1 MSDKPQGPGW
11 WLASDGTWHPPELH
25 PSVQAEPVD
34 VSGTTY
40 APDVAAAR
48 AMHPSAVPEMTDV
61 PEMAYAPDV
70 AAARAMHPS
79 AVPELPQKRTWS
91 GESDRRPEA
100 GPMYPDL
107 FERAVAGTHLA
118 DVVTVQ
124 FADGESRSSLDVA
137 SFTGRP
143 GDDREL
149 VSTSARTPAEVGAF
163 TGATA
168 KRRWRLHR

>member
-61 PEMAYAPDV
+61 PEMACATGCRGGPG
-70 AAARAMHPS
+70 MHP
-79 AVPELPQKRTWS
+79 VPSRAS
-91 GESDRRPEA
+91 PEA
-100 GPMYPDL
+100 HLERRVRPAPRSRPMYPDL
-107 FERAVAGTHLA
+107 FERAIAGTHLA
-118 DVVTVQ
+118 DVVTVSSPT
-124 FADGESRSSLDVA
+124 ASRARSLDVA

-143 GDDREL
+143 GDDRR
-149 VSTSARTPAEVGAF
+149 AGAHVGPDS
-163 TGATA
+163 G
-168 KRRWRLHR
+168 RGRRLHGGLGQAALEAHR